1 MMPEFITNT
10 SLGIY
15 IHWPFCLSK
24 CPYCDFNSHVLE
36 VIDHNRWKRALIR
49 ELVFLSKHL
58 KHKKLKSVFFGGG
71 TPSLMHPD
79 TVFSIIE
86 TIKRIW
92 PENDPIEITLEANPS
107 SIEYKTFS
115 LFRDAGVNR
124 ISVGVQALNDKDLE
138 FLGREHSKLDAI
150 KALETAHKTFDRVS
164 FDLIY
169 ARPQQDLKSWLFELE
184 EALEIAGEHISV
196 YQLTIEKGTAFYSQH
211 KNGLFEMP
219 CNELTGEFY
228 ENTIEKL
235 TSAGLYNYEISNH
248 AQPGAE
254 CQHNMI
260 YWRSEDYLGV
270 GPGAHSRL
278 TNTDGKRYAKRSVT
292 APAAWLQKVENDGHA
307 LIEENILSHFEQFAE
322 TIILGLRLKEGIPI
336 KKINSFTRKTNG
348 QLLGNTTLR
357 ALINEGYIEI
367 DSFSFKATDS
377 GRQRL
382 NGIVSAII
390 DSIDLSNYR

>member
-1 MMPEFITNT
+1 MMPDFKTNT
-10 SLGIY
+10 DLGIY
-15 IHWPFCLSK
+15 VHWPFCLSK
-24 CPYCDFNSHVLE
+24 CPYCDFNSHVSE
-36 VIDHNRWKRALIR
+36 TIDHNRWRRALIK
-49 ELVFLSKHL
+49 ELVFLSEHL
-58 KHKKLKSVFFGGG
+58 KYKKLKSIFFGGG
-71 TPSLMHPD
+71 TPSLMDPG

-86 TIKRIW
+86 TIKKIW
-92 PENDPIEITLEANPS
+92 PESGPIEISLEANPS

-115 LFRDAGVNR
+115 LFRDAGINR
-124 ISVGVQALNDKDLE
+124 ISVGVQALNDKDLM
-138 FLGREHSKLDAI
+138 FLGREHNKIDAI

-211 KNGLFEMP
+211 KRGLFEMP

-228 ENTIEKL
+228 ENTIERL

-248 AQPGAE
+248 AQLGAE

-278 TNTDGKRYAKRSVT
+278 TSIDGKRYAKRSIT
-292 APAAWLQKVENDGHA
+292 APNAWLQKVENDGHA
-307 LIEENILSHFEQFAE
+307 LIEENILRLFEQFAE
-322 TIILGLRLKEGIPI
+322 TIIMGLRLKEGVPI
-336 KKINSFTRKTNG
+336 KKIHSLTHKTTD
-348 QLLGNTTLR
+348 QLIGNTTLKT
-357 ALINEGYIEI
+357 LINEGYLEI
-367 DSFSFKATDS
+367 DSFSIKATDS

-382 NGIVSAII
+382 NGVVSAII

>member
-1 MMPEFITNT
+1 MMLEFLTNT
-10 SLGIY
+10 NLGIY

-24 CPYCDFNSHVLE
+24 CPYCDFNSHVSE
-36 VIDHNRWKRALIR
+36 TIDHNRWRKALIK
-49 ELVFLSKHL
+49 ELIFLSENL
-58 KHKKLKSVFFGGG
+58 RHKKLKSVFFGGG
-71 TPSLMHPD
+71 TPSLMHPE

-86 TIKRIW
+86 TIKSIW
-92 PENDPIEITLEANPS
+92 PENGPIEISLEANPS

-124 ISVGVQALNDKDLE
+124 ISVGVQALNDKDLK
-138 FLGREHSKLDAI
+138 FLGREHSKMDAI

-169 ARPQQDLKSWLFELE
+169 ARPQQDLKCWLLELE
-184 EALEIAGEHISV
+184 EAIEIASEHISV

-211 KNGLFEMP
+211 KRGLFEMP

-248 AQPGAE
+248 AQLGAE

-278 TNTDGKRYAKRSVT
+278 TNIDGKRYAKRSVA

-307 LIEENILSHFEQFAE
+307 LIEENILTHFELFSE
-322 TIILGLRLKEGIPI
+322 TIIMGLRLKEGIPI
-336 KKINSFTRKTNG
+336 KKIHSLTSKTTE
-348 QLLGNTTLR
+348 QLIDNTAFR
-357 ALINEGYIEI
+357 ELITEGYVEL
-367 DSFSFKATDS
+367 DSYSLRATDS

-382 NGIVSAII
+382 NGVINAIM
-390 DSIDLSNYR
+390 DSIGLSNYA